1 MKKIFTRVETILI
14 DLKKEYPGLL
24 WDIVRLEKAQIRHNR
39 YLEAEIVFVLE
50 VEDDRSER
58 DTDRGDN

>member
-24 WDIVRLEKAQIRHNR
+24 WDIVRLEEAQIRHNR
-39 YLEAEIVFVLE
+39 YLEAELTFVLE
-50 VEDDRSER
+50 IEDDRSKGDR
-58 DTDRGDN
+58 DKQD